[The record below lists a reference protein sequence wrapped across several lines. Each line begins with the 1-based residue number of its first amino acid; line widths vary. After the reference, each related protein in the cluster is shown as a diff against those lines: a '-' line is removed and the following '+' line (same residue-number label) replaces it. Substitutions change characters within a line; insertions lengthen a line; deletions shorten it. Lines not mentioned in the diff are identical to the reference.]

1 MLPNQTKSRMPV
13 EELLNFPLT
22 FVQNVGQTREEIRFL
37 SSKPGCHVA
46 FSSEEVLFVLTR
58 KDMPDES
65 VGTALSLQ
73 FIGANRSVQ
82 ITGRRKDSNK
92 SHYFMGNDP
101 ANWRTDLPNYR
112 EVVYQELWPGVDL
125 VFYGENGKFKY
136 DVVVKPGAK
145 LDDIRFIYR
154 GAERLSLNEAGDLQI
169 HTSLG
174 TLVEEKPVSYQIID
188 DRKVLVE
195 SHYLVPDEQDA
206 CVYGF
211 AIENDYRTDLELII
225 DPMFLLYST
234 YLGGSDTDIGFGIA
248 VDNQD
253 NAYITGQTLSLDFP
267 IAPGA
272 FQPGKDG
279 SSSVFVTK
287 VNASGTALVYSTF
300 LGGNSSDLGRG
311 IAIDDAGSAYVTGQT
326 LSPDFPITAGA
337 FQPFIGGTQDAFVTK
352 LSPSGGSLVYSTFLG
367 GDGVDTGFAIAV
379 NSAGNAYVAGGTSSV
394 NFPVINEIQ
403 PFIAN
408 EHAFVSKLDP
418 AGSSLEYSTL
428 LGGHGLDEA
437 RGIAVDESGDA
448 YVTGSTTSPD
458 FPTTPGAF
466 QISLTGVIAVFVSR
480 INAAGSS
487 LAYSTYLTGNGD
499 DEGRSI
505 AVDELRQ
512 AYVTGSTTSFDFPAT
527 PGAFQPGYN
536 GGASDAFVTKLSPE
550 GNYLVY
556 STFLGGNES
565 DAGNGITLRS
575 GFAYVTGSTS
585 SLNFPATPD
594 AFQPF
599 PHGGGDA
606 FVTQLNIQGN
616 EVVFSSYIGG
626 SSSDVGNAIAVDSSG
641 CVFVT
646 GQTFSTDFPVTPGAF
661 QPFLHGGSDAFVIRI
676 CLSLGTGILKFPDRF
691 EVRRGETVTY
701 TIEIQNPSA
710 ATLTNVVVKDPELG
724 VSELIPEIPPFSVFV
739 IKFEFVVPFDLPFGI
754 FRNTVL
760 VSSDQFGNG
769 GESGEPL
776 TADAEILV
784 TGSPVL
790 VAAKTVNPPAA
801 HPEETVIFTITLE
814 NHGDADL
821 INVHLID
828 PLLGLDHFW
837 GIIAPGEV
845 VIIEWPFIIPPDAQ
859 AGVTIVNT
867 LTITADNLPNPEE
880 IGTTVEVLPVPRVE
894 ITKTADRNSV
904 FPGEIVHYTLT
915 ISNTGNVDLTNIQVF
930 EDLTGQNFHFAI
942 LHVGQTIEF
951 VVPFFVPLE
960 MEPSTYVN
968 TATVVTDQTGEPES
982 SSTEVTVLAEPRLG
996 IRKVSD
1002 TSTAVIGQT
1011 IQYTITLENI
1021 GNQTLTN
1028 IKIFDPVLGIDF
1040 LVPVLHVGEIQDH
1053 SFAFTIPRDTPVGS
1067 DIVNIVTIHS
1077 DQTGPEQ
1084 AESIVTVV
1092 GIGLSLLKES
1102 SLAAAEP
1109 GDTVIYTLTVS
1120 NLLDVPQTNVV
1131 LFDELLGLNET
1142 IPVLLTGET
1151 ITRTFSLTVPVNTA
1165 PGTVILN
1172 TFIVSS
1178 DETPQQ
1184 ETINEV
1190 VVVEPPGPALLI
1202 QKLPDRNSAVPGET
1216 ITYTLTVMNLRNF
1229 PLTNVVLTDALLG
1242 LNETI
1247 PILLANEVVTRVFT
1261 FTVPTD
1267 EAAGSII
1274 RNTFIVS
1281 SDQSPELD
1289 TVSEVIVEELP
1300 GPALLIQKVSDRNAA
1315 APGETITYT
1324 LTVTNLRNF
1333 PQTNVVLTD
1342 TLLGLSET
1350 IEELPANATISRTVT
1365 FTVPAGAVPGS
1376 VIRNTFIVSSD
1387 QSEPAETVNEVIVQL
1402 PPEPALLIHKLPD
1415 RNTAVPGDTIAY
1427 TLTITNLT
1435 NIPQTNVVLTDV
1447 LLGLSETIAEL
1458 PANATI
1464 TLEAAFVV
1472 PADAVPGSII
1482 RNTLIASSDQSV
1494 PTETINEV
1502 TVEEPVVHA
1511 LLIQKLPDRN
1521 TASPGD
1527 TITYTLTVTNL
1538 VGIPQT
1544 NVSLSDPLLGLNET
1558 IAELP
1563 ANATITL
1570 TLTFTVPVNAVPG
1583 SIIRNTL
1590 IASSDQ
1596 TPSEETVNEVTVV
1609 PGPVTT
1615 LTVRKRSDR
1624 TAAEPGET
1632 IHYTIEVTNTGG
1644 IPATNIIV
1652 RDSLTGQ
1659 QFTIPV
1665 IAAGETERV
1674 NLTFTVPAGMTF
1686 GSIIA
1691 NRVTVTWDEQAP
1703 GSPPAQDEERVT
1715 IADPVELPELEIEAT
1730 PETPRPG
1737 ETVVKTITVINVTS
1751 NTLTN
1756 VRVSDSLLNFRTI
1769 IPTLAPGERQ
1779 VFTLHLPVPP
1789 RTEGGTQFRN
1799 IVTIFSDQTPP
1810 QQQEVVITEQSLP
1823 DASLTETVD
1832 PAIGRPGETVFF
1844 TIRACNTG
1852 NVPLINVRLVAP
1864 LLRVQL
1870 HIERLEVG
1878 ACETLRVPFVL
1889 PDVDEDTV
1897 IVSPATLT
1905 SDNGPTRTARASV
1918 QVIAEDEE

>member
-1 MLPNQTKSRMPV
+1 MLPNPTKSRMPFGGV
-13 EELLNFPLT
+13 ANFPLT
-22 FVQNVGQTREEIRFL
+22 FVPNVGQTRDEFRFL
-37 SSKPGCHVA
+37 SSKPGCQIA
-46 FSSEEVLFVLTR
+46 FSSNEVLFVFTGKNMR
-58 KDMPDES
+58 NES
-65 VGTALSLQ
+65 VGTALSMQ
-73 FIGANRSVQ
+73 FIGANRSAC
-82 ITGRRKDSNK
+82 ITSRLEDSNK
-92 SHYFMGNDP
+92 SHYFIGND
-101 ANWRTDLPNYR
+101 ATKWRTDLPNYR
-112 EVVYQELWPGVDL
+112 EIIYEELWPGVDL
-125 VFYGENGKFKY
+125 IFYGDNGKFKY
-136 DVVVKPGAK
+136 DIVVKPGAK
-145 LDDIRFIYR
+145 PSDIRFEYR
-154 GAERLSLNEAGDLQI
+154 GAERLSLSDEGDLQI

-188 DRKVLVE
+188 GRRVMVE
-195 SHYLVPDEQDA
+195 SQFLLPDGQDS
-206 CVYGF
+206 CTYGF
-211 AIENDYRTDLELII
+211 AVGTDYRPDLELII

-267 IAPGA
+267 ITPGS

-279 SSSVFVTK
+279 SSSAFVTK
-287 VNASGTALVYSTF
+287 VNASGSALIYSTF
-300 LGGNSSDLGRG
+300 LGGTSSDLGRS
-311 IAIDDAGSAYVTGQT
+311 IAIDTSGQAYVTGQT
-326 LSPDFPITAGA
+326 LSPDFPVTAGA
-337 FQPFIGGTQDAFVTK
+337 AQPFIGGTQDAFVTK
-352 LSPSGGSLVYSTFLG
+352 LSANGGSLIYSTFLG
-367 GDGVDTGFAIAV
+367 GEGVDTGFAIAV

-394 NFPVINEIQ
+394 NFPVINELQ
-403 PFIAN
+403 PFFAN
-408 EHAFVSKLDP
+408 EHAFVTKLDP

-437 RGIAVDESGDA
+437 HGIAVDTAGDA

-466 QISLTGVIAVFVSR
+466 QISLTGVIAVFASK
-480 INAAGSS
+480 ISASGSS
-487 LAYSTYLTGNGD
+487 LVYSTYLTGNGD
-499 DEGRSI
+499 DEGRGI
-505 AVDELRQ
+505 AVDELGQ
-512 AYVTGSTTSFDFPAT
+512 AYVTGSTTSFDFPTT
-527 PGAFQPGYN
+527 PGVFQPGYN

-556 STFLGGNES
+556 STFLGGSES
-565 DAGNGITLRS
+565 DAGNGITLRG
-575 GFAYVTGSTS
+575 GFAYVTGSTTS
-585 SLNFPATPD
+585 PNFPTTPD

-599 PHGGGDA
+599 SHGGGDA
-606 FVTQLNIQGN
+606 YVTQLNIQGN
-616 EVVFSSYIGG
+616 EIVFSSYIGG
-626 SSSDVGNAIAVDSSG
+626 SSSDVGNAVAVDSTG

-676 CLSLGTGILKFPDRF
+676 CLSLGTGIIKFPDRF

-724 VSELIPEIPPFSVFV
+724 IGELIPEIPPFSVFIV
-739 IKFEFVVPFDLPFGI
+739 KFEFIVPFELPLGI
-754 FRNTVL
+754 FRNTVF
-760 VSSDQFGNG
+760 VTSDQFG
-769 GESGEPL
+769 EPL
-776 TADAEILV
+776 IADAEILV
-784 TGSPVL
+784 TGTPFL
-790 VAAKTVNPPAA
+790 IANKTVNPPAA
-801 HPEETVIFTITLE
+801 FPGDTVIFTITLE

-828 PLLGLDHFW
+828 PLLGLDQFW
-837 GIIAPGEV
+837 SIIAPGEV
-845 VIIEWPFIIPPDAQ
+845 VVIDWPFIIPPEAQ

-880 IGTTVEVLPVPRVE
+880 IGTTVEVLPVPRLE
-894 ITKTADRNSV
+894 ITKTADRNVV
-904 FPGEIVHYTLT
+904 FPGEVVNYTIT

-930 EDLTGQNFHFAI
+930 EDLTGQSFHFPV
-942 LHVGQTIEF
+942 LGVGQTIEF
-951 VVPFFVPLE
+951 NVPFFVPLE
-960 MEPSTYVN
+960 IEPITFVN
-968 TATVVTDQTGEPES
+968 TAIASADQIGEPVS
-982 SSTEVTVLAEPRLG
+982 DSTEVTVLVDPRLG
-996 IRKVSD
+996 VRKIPD
-1002 TSTAVIGQT
+1002 TPFAVIGQT
-1011 IQYTITLENI
+1011 IQYIITLENI
-1021 GNQTLTN
+1021 GNVTLTN
-1028 IKIFDPVLGIDF
+1028 IRIFDPFLGIDF
-1040 LVPVLHVGEIQDH
+1040 VVPILHVGEVQDH
-1053 SFAFTIPRDTPVGS
+1053 GFAFTIPRDTPVGS
-1067 DIVNIVTIHS
+1067 DIVNIVTVQS

-1092 GIGLSLLKES
+1092 GTGLSLLKES

-1109 GDTVIYTLTVS
+1109 GDTVIYTLTVT

-1131 LFDELLGLNET
+1131 LFDEMLGLSET
-1142 IPVLLTGET
+1142 IPVLLAGET
-1151 ITRTFSLTVPVNTA
+1151 VTRTFLFNVPVDTA

-1178 DETPQQ
+1178 DETPLQ

-1216 ITYTLTVMNLRNF
+1216 ITYTLTVTNLRNF
-1229 PLTNVVLTDALLG
+1229 SLTNVVLMDALLG
-1242 LNETI
+1242 LNETV
-1247 PILLANEVVTRVFT
+1247 PILLANEVITRTFT
-1261 FTVPTD
+1261 FAVPTD
-1267 EAAGSII
+1267 AVAGSAI

-1281 SDQSPELD
+1281 SDQSPPLD
-1289 TVSEVIVEELP
+1289 TIAEVNVLEPP
-1300 GPALLIQKVSDRNAA
+1300 GPALLVEKVSDRNIA

-1324 LTVTNLRNF
+1324 LAVTNLRDF
-1333 PQTNVVLTD
+1333 VQTNVVLTD

-1350 IEELPANATISRTVT
+1350 IEELPANATIARTVT
-1365 FTVPAGAVPGS
+1365 FIIPAGAVPGT

-1402 PPEPALLIHKLPD
+1402 PPEPTLLIHKLPD
-1415 RNTAVPGDTIAY
+1415 RNTAVPGDTITY
-1427 TLTITNLT
+1427 TLTVTNLT
-1435 NIPQTNVVLTDV
+1435 NLPQTNVVLTDV

-1464 TLEAAFVV
+1464 TLEVTFVV

-1502 TVEEPVVHA
+1502 TVEEPIVHA
-1511 LLIQKLPDRN
+1511 LLIQKVSDRN

-1538 VGIPQT
+1538 VGVPQT
-1544 NVSLSDPLLGLNET
+1544 NVVLSDPLLGLNET

-1563 ANATITL
+1563 ANATISR
-1570 TLTFTVPVNAVPG
+1570 TVRFAVPANAVPG
-1583 SIIRNTL
+1583 SVIRNTF

-1596 TPSEETVNEVTVV
+1596 APPEETVNEVTVV

-1615 LTVRKRSDR
+1615 LIVRKRSDR

-1644 IPATNIIV
+1644 IPATNVVV

-1674 NLTFTVPAGMTF
+1674 NITFTVPAGAAF

-1691 NRVTVTWDEQAP
+1691 NRVTVTWDEQVP

-1715 IADPVELPELEIEAT
+1715 IADPVVLPDLEIEAT
-1730 PETPRPG
+1730 TETPIPG
-1737 ETVVKTITVINVTS
+1737 ETVVKTITVTNTTS

-1756 VRVSDSLLNFRTI
+1756 VRVSDSLLNFRTV
-1769 IPTLAPGERQ
+1769 IPTLAPGERR
-1779 VFTLHLPVPP
+1779 VFTLQLPIPS
-1789 RTEGGTQFRN
+1789 GTQGATPFRN

-1810 QQQEVVITEQSLP
+1810 QQQEVVITAQSLP
-1823 DASLTETVD
+1823 DASLTVTVNH
-1832 PAIGRPGETVFF
+1832 PIGRPGETVFF

-1852 NVPLINVRLVAP
+1852 NVPLINVRRVAP
-1864 LLRVQL
+1864 LLHLQV

-1889 PDVDEDTV
+1889 PDVEEDTV

-1905 SDNGPTRTARASV
+1905 SVNGPTLTASASI
-1918 QVIAEDEE
+1918 QVIAEEEE

>member
-1 MLPNQTKSRMPV
+1 MLPNSTKSRMPFG
-13 EELLNFPLT
+13 EFANFPLT
-22 FVQNVGQTREEIRFL
+22 FVPNVGQTRDEIRFL
-37 SSKPGCHVA
+37 SSKPGCQIG
-46 FSSEEVLFVLTR
+46 FSSDEVLFVFTG
-58 KDMPDES
+58 KDIRNES
-65 VGTALSLQ
+65 IGTALSLQ
-73 FIGANRSVQ
+73 FIGASRSAR
-82 ITGRRKDSNK
+82 ITSRREDSNK
-92 SHYFMGNDP
+92 SHYFIGND
-101 ANWRTDLPNYR
+101 ASKWRTDLSNYR
-112 EVVYQELWPGVDL
+112 EIVYEELWPGVDL
-125 VFYGENGKFKY
+125 IFYGDNGKFKY
-136 DVVVKPGAK
+136 DLVVKPGANPS
-145 LDDIRFIYR
+145 DIRFQYR
-154 GAERLSLNEAGDLQI
+154 GAERLSLSEEGDLQI

-188 DRKVLVE
+188 GRRVMVE
-195 SHYLVPDEQDA
+195 SHYLLPVGQDA
-206 CVYGF
+206 CTYGF
-211 AIENDYRTDLELII
+211 AIENDYRPDLELII

-279 SSSVFVTK
+279 ASSAFVTK
-287 VNASGTALVYSTF
+287 INAGGNALVYSTY
-300 LGGNSSDLGRG
+300 LGGSSSDLGRG
-311 IAIDDAGSAYVTGQT
+311 IAIDSSGQAYVTGQT
-326 LSPDFPITAGA
+326 LSPDFPITVGA
-337 FQPFIGGTQDAFVTK
+337 LQPFIGGTQDAFVTK
-352 LSPSGGSLVYSTFLG
+352 LSANGGSLIYSTFLG
-367 GDGVDTGFAIAV
+367 GEGVDTGFAIAV
-379 NSAGNAYVAGGTSSV
+379 NSIGNAYVAGGTSSV

-418 AGSSLEYSTL
+418 SGSSLEYSTL

-437 RGIAVDESGDA
+437 RGIAVDGSGDA

-480 INAAGSS
+480 ISVSGSS

-499 DEGRSI
+499 DEGRAI
-505 AVDELRQ
+505 AVDELTQ

-536 GGASDAFVTKLSPE
+536 GGTSDAFVTKLSPE

-556 STFLGGNES
+556 STFLGGSES
-565 DAGNGITLRS
+565 DAGNGIALRG
-575 GFAYVTGSTS
+575 GFAYVTGSTT
-585 SLNFPATPD
+585 SLNFPTTPD

-626 SSSDVGNAIAVDSSG
+626 SSSDVGNAVAVDSTG

-676 CLSLGTGILKFPDRF
+676 CLSLGTGIIKFPDRF

-710 ATLTNVVVKDPELG
+710 ATLTNVQVRDPLLG
-724 VSELIPEIPPFSVFV
+724 IHEIIPFIPPFAVHV
-739 IKFEFVVPFDLPFGI
+739 VQFEFIVPFDLPLGI
-754 FRNTVL
+754 FTNRVF

-784 TGSPVL
+784 TGTPFL
-790 VAAKTVNPPAA
+790 VAHKTVNPPAA
-801 HPEETVIFTITLE
+801 FPGDTVFFTITLE

-845 VIIEWPFIIPPDAQ
+845 VVIDWPFHIPPDAQ

-880 IGTTVEVLPVPRVE
+880 IGTTVEVLPVPRLE
-894 ITKTADRNSV
+894 ITKTADRNVVS
-904 FPGEIVHYTLT
+904 PGEVVNYTIT
-915 ISNTGNVDLTNIQVF
+915 ISNTGNADLTNIQVF
-930 EDLTGQNFHFAI
+930 EDLTGQSFHFPV
-942 LHVGQTIEF
+942 LGVGQTIEF
-951 VVPFFVPLE
+951 HVPFFVPLE
-960 MEPSTYVN
+960 IEPLTFVN
-968 TATVVTDQTGEPES
+968 TAIAFADQIGEPVS
-982 SSTEVTVLAEPRLG
+982 DSTEVTVLVDPRLAV
-996 IRKVSD
+996 RKIPD
-1002 TSTAVIGQT
+1002 TPAAVIGQT
-1011 IQYTITLENI
+1011 IQYIISLENF
-1021 GNQTLTN
+1021 GNVPLTN
-1028 IKIFDPVLGIDF
+1028 IRIFDPFLGIDF
-1040 LVPVLHVGEIQDH
+1040 VVPILHVGEVQDH
-1053 SFAFTIPRDTPVGS
+1053 GFAFTIPRDTPVGS
-1067 DIVNIVTIHS
+1067 DIFNIVTVQS

-1092 GIGLSLLKES
+1092 GTGLSLLKES

-1109 GDTVIYTLTVS
+1109 GDTVIYTLTVT

-1142 IPVLLTGET
+1142 IPVLLAGVT
-1151 ITRTFSLTVPVNTA
+1151 ITRTFSFTVPVDTA

-1172 TFIVSS
+1172 TFVVSS

-1216 ITYTLTVMNLRNF
+1216 ITYTLTVTNLRSF
-1229 PLTNVVLTDALLG
+1229 PLTNVVLVDALLG
-1242 LNETI
+1242 LDETV
-1247 PILLANEVVTRVFT
+1247 PILLANEVITRTFT
-1261 FTVPTD
+1261 FAVPTD
-1267 EAAGSII
+1267 AVAGSII

-1281 SDQSPELD
+1281 SDQSPPLD
-1289 TVSEVIVEELP
+1289 TVAEVTVLEPP
-1300 GPALLIQKVSDRNAA
+1300 GPALLIQKVSDRNIA

-1324 LTVTNLRNF
+1324 LSVTNLRDF
-1333 PQTNVVLTD
+1333 AQTNVMLTD

-1350 IEELPANATISRTVT
+1350 IDELPANVTITRTVT
-1365 FTVPAGAVPGS
+1365 FTIPAGAVPGT

-1402 PPEPALLIHKLPD
+1402 PPEPTLLIHKLPD
-1415 RNTAVPGDTIAY
+1415 RNTAVPGDTITY
-1427 TLTITNLT
+1427 TLTVTNLV
-1435 NIPQTNVVLTDV
+1435 NLPQTNVVLTDV

-1464 TLEAAFVV
+1464 TIEVTFVV

-1502 TVEEPVVHA
+1502 TVEEPIVHA
-1511 LLIQKLPDRN
+1511 LLIQKVSDRN

-1538 VGIPQT
+1538 VGVPQT
-1544 NVSLSDPLLGLNET
+1544 NVVLSDPLIGLNET

-1563 ANATITL
+1563 ANATVSL
-1570 TLTFTVPVNAVPG
+1570 TLTFIVPVSAAPG
-1583 SIIRNTL
+1583 SIIRNTF
-1590 IASSDQ
+1590 IARSDQ
-1596 TPSEETVNEVTVV
+1596 SPPEETVNEVTVV
-1609 PGPVTT
+1609 PGQVTT
-1615 LTVRKRSDR
+1615 LTVRKRADR
-1624 TAAEPGET
+1624 TTAEPGET
-1632 IHYTIEVTNTGG
+1632 IRYTIEVTNTGG
-1644 IPATNIIV
+1644 IPATNVIV

-1674 NLTFTVPAGMTF
+1674 NFTFTVPAGATF

-1703 GSPPAQDEERVT
+1703 GSPAEQDEERVT
-1715 IADPVELPELEIEAT
+1715 IADPVELPNLEIEAT

-1737 ETVVKTITVINVTS
+1737 ETVVKTITVTNVTGI
-1751 NTLTN
+1751 TLTN
-1756 VRVSDSLLNFRTI
+1756 VLVSDSLLNFRTI
-1769 IPTLAPGERQ
+1769 IPTLAPGERR
-1779 VFTLHLPVPP
+1779 VFTLQLPIPP
-1789 RTEGGTQFRN
+1789 GTQGGTQFRN

-1823 DASLTETVD
+1823 NASLTQTVE
-1832 PAIGRPGETVFF
+1832 PQVGREGETVIF
-1844 TIRACNTG
+1844 TVRACNTG
-1852 NVPLINVRLVAP
+1852 NVPLINVRISAP
-1864 LLRVQL
+1864 LLRLQL
-1870 HIERLEVG
+1870 LIERLEVG
-1878 ACETLRVPFVL
+1878 ACETLRIPFVL
-1889 PDVDEDTV
+1889 PDVEEDTV
-1897 IVSPATLT
+1897 IVSPASLT
-1905 SDNGPTRTARASV
+1905 SDNGPTREASASV
-1918 QVIAEDEE
+1918 IVTAEEE